1 MKTFNQFKEAKLS
14 AAERRALPNKDF
26 ALPGKGEGPKGK
38 QAGSYPIPDK
48 SHARA
53 ALSMVAQHGTPEE
66 KAKVRAKVKAKFPD
80 IGEEVT
86 PSAPDSGMESKEKRQ
101 QQIKKMVLLKKLQ
114 AVRAGDKNIFT
125 HYEPKGEQ
133 IDEVKVTRV
142 GDAQQKAMQDAV
154 LSRKENLKKK
164 QAAAKAKGKQR
175 VTSTTKQYDADG
187 DGYVRTI
194 DAGYEPEGEMVEGK
208 IADALKQVVTDMKA
222 ADRKAGLL
230 PGGKDVVDLDVERER
245 RRKKKVDEGKLT
257 SVKAT
262 TYGMPH
268 KEREELINKE
278 RKRLG
283 VKPKPEKRIDEKLNY
298 DPMDD
303 PTFDPHE
310 AEKKRGVSGKNN
322 PKGGKKLKK
331 IVKEDSAD
339 KAFKT
344 VVSALRKKHG
354 ESGVLTK
361 DSPKPKPPS
370 DAEKA
375 KAAAERKK
383 RQEADKKAYDDR
395 ARKAGFK
402 STQDYTDTMARYGGE
417 RNYKAGRGLGT

>member
-80 IGEEVT
+80 IGEEV
-86 PSAPDSGMESKEKRQ
+86 
-101 QQIKKMVLLKKLQ
+101 
-114 AVRAGDKNIFT
+114 
-125 HYEPKGEQ
+125 Q
-133 IDEVKVTRV
+133 IDEVKVTRLK
-142 GDAQQKAMQDAV
+142 DAQQKAMQDAV
-154 LSRKENLKKK
+154 LRRKEDLKKK
-164 QAAAKAKGKQR
+164 QVAKKAKG
-175 VTSTTKQYDADG
+175 TKSSKSSISVADLKKADADG
-187 DGYVRTI
+187 DGRVRVI

-208 IADALKQVVTDMKA
+208 IADALKREVLRLKA
-222 ADRKAGLL
+222 RDRELGLL
-230 PGGKDVVDLDVERER
+230 PGGKDVADLDVERER

-268 KEREELINKE
+268 KEREEFINKE

-283 VKPKPEKRIDEKLNY
+283 VKPKPKKKIDEKLNY

-344 VVSALRKKHG
+344 VVSMLRKKHG

-361 DSPKPKPPS
+361 DSPKPKPRPKQKPKP
-370 DAEKA
+370 DTRTPE
-375 KAAAERKK
+375 
-383 RQEADKKAYDDR
+383 QKKADQD
-395 ARKAGFK
+395 KANM
-402 STQDYTDTMARYGGE
+402 DAVYGRTPWNKEGS
-417 RNYKAGRGLGT
+417 LGT